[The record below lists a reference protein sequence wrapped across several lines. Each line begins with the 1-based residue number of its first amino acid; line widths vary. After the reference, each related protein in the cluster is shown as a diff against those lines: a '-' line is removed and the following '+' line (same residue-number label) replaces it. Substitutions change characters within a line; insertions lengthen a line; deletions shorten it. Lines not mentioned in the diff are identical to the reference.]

1 MWRGLIFGVEL
12 ASSHFEAGQ
21 KLDVALIAADA
32 GFADAR
38 FLLQCAKL
46 RPAFGQLVFG
56 ICFVF
61 RAGCDRCD
69 GTYHFR
75 ATVPRDI
82 ERREF
87 IGGPGPINRK
97 NRGNAR
103 AKMQV
108 RIRPSPATGG

>member
-1 MWRGLIFGVEL
+1 MEL

-21 KLDVALIAADA
+21 KLDVTLIAADA

-38 FLLQCAKL
+38 FLLRCAKL

-61 RAGCDRCD
+61 RAGFDRCD
-69 GTYHFR
+69 GTYHFL

-82 ERREF
+82 ER
-87 IGGPGPINRK
+87 G
-97 NRGNAR
+97 
-103 AKMQV
+103 
-108 RIRPSPATGG
+108 